1 MSLIVLLDSGPLG
14 LVTNPKESTESLACK
29 DWLRQLTRDG
39 HQALIPAI
47 TDYEVRRELK
57 LYGKVNGLRNLDTLA
72 AAAGYVPLTPQALW
86 LASDLWAQA
95 RQAGLP
101 TADRFALDA
110 DVILAAQ
117 ARTLDTGFWEMP
129 GAAIVIATSNVGHL
143 APFADA
149 RLWQEI
155 S

>member
-1 MSLIVLLDSGPLG
+1 MSIIVLLDSGPLG
-14 LVTNPKESTESLACK
+14 LVTNPKESAEALACK
-29 DWLRQLTRDG
+29 NWLRQLSEDK
-39 HQALIPAI
+39 HQALVPAI

-57 LYGKVNGLRNLDTLA
+57 LYGKLNGLRNMDALT

-86 LASDLWAQA
+86 LASDLWAQM
-95 RQAGLP
+95 RQTGLP

-117 ARTLDTGFWEMP
+117 AWTLDTGFWEMP
-129 GAAIVIATSNVGHL
+129 GAEVVIATSNVGHL
-143 APFADA
+143 ARLAEA
-149 RLWQEI
+149 RLWRDI

>member
-14 LVTNPKESTESLACK
+14 LATNPKESVESLACK
-29 DWLRQLTRDG
+29 NWLRQLTQSG
-39 HQALIPAI
+39 HQALVPAI

-57 LYGKVNGLRNLDTLA
+57 LYGKTNGLRNLDTLTA
-72 AAAGYVPLTPQALW
+72 SAGYVPLTPQALW
-86 LASDLWAQA
+86 LAADLWAQV

-101 TADRFALDA
+101 TAERFALDA

-129 GAAIVIATSNVGHL
+129 GAAVVIATSNVGHL
-143 APFADA
+143 ARLAEA
-149 RLWQEI
+149 RHWRDI

>member
-14 LVTNPKESTESLACK
+14 LVTNPKESAESLACK

-39 HQALIPAI
+39 HQAHVPAI
-47 TDYEVRRELK
+47 MDYEVRRELK
-57 LYGKVNGLRNLDTLA
+57 LYGKVNGLRNLDMLA
-72 AAAGYVPLTPQALW
+72 ASAGYVPLTPQALW
-86 LASDLWAQA
+86 MAADLWAQV

-101 TADRFALDA
+101 TAQRFALDA

-117 ARTLDTGFWEMP
+117 ARTLDAGFWEMP

-143 APFADA
+143 SRLADA
-149 RLWQEI
+149 PLWQDT

>member
-1 MSLIVLLDSGPLG
+1 MSFIVLLDSGPLG
-14 LVTNPKESTESLACK
+14 LVTNPKESAESLACK
-29 DWLRQLTRDG
+29 DWLQQLTRDG
-39 HQALIPAI
+39 HQALVPAI

-57 LYGKVNGLRNLDTLA
+57 LYGKVNGLRNLDLLVA
-72 AAAGYVPLTPQALW
+72 SAGYISLTPQVLW
-86 LASDLWAQA
+86 MAADLWAQV

-117 ARTLDTGFWEMP
+117 ARTLDAGFWEMP
-129 GAAIVIATSNVGHL
+129 GATIVIATGNVGHL
-143 APFADA
+143 ARLANA
-149 RLWQEI
+149 RLWQDI

>member
-1 MSLIVLLDSGPLG
+1 MSIIVLLDSGPLG
-14 LVTNPKESTESLACK
+14 LVTNPKESAESLACK
-29 DWLRQLTRDG
+29 NWLRQLSEDK
-39 HQALIPAI
+39 HQALVPAI

-57 LYGKVNGLRNLDTLA
+57 LYGKMNGLRNLDALVA
-72 AAAGYVPLTPQALW
+72 AIGYVPLTPQALW
-86 LASDLWAQA
+86 LASDLWAQM
-95 RQAGLP
+95 RQTGLP

-129 GAAIVIATSNVGHL
+129 GAEVIIATSNVGHL
-143 APFADA
+143 ARLAEA
-149 RLWQEI
+149 RLWRDI